1 MRISDWS
8 SDVCSS
14 DLGPELEI
22 TLEANPSSVEASN
35 FRAFA
40 AAGVNRASLGLQA
53 LDDEALR
60 FLGRAHDVAEG
71 LKALDVAQSAF
82 DRVSFDLIYARPGQ
96 TQAEWRAEL
105 NRALGFGSSHLSL
118 YQLTI
123 EPGTRFA
130 TLASR
135 GELKIGRAHV

>member
-1 MRISDWS
+1 MPPSYAEARIDGAACHWQA
-8 SDVCSS
+8 
-14 DLGPELEI
+14 GPELEI
-22 TLEANPSSVEASN
+22 TLEANPSGVEASN

-96 TQAEWRAEL
+96 TQAECRAGDRESV
-105 NRALGFGSSHLSL
+105 G
-118 YQLTI
+118 
-123 EPGTRFA
+123 
-130 TLASR
+130 
-135 GELKIGRAHV
+135 

>member
-14 DLGPELEI
+14 D
-22 TLEANPSSVEASN
+22 
-35 FRAFA
+35 
-40 AAGVNRASLGLQA
+40 
-53 LDDEALR
+53 
-60 FLGRAHDVAEG
+60 
-71 LKALDVAQSAF
+71 LDVAQSAF

-96 TQAEWRAEL
+96 TQAERRAEL

-118 YQLTI
+118 YKLTI

-135 GELKIGRAHV
+135 GELTNPGDNDGAALFTLTQNMTEDAGLPASEVSHPTRPGEGARDNRTNGRAGDHESVAPRGQ